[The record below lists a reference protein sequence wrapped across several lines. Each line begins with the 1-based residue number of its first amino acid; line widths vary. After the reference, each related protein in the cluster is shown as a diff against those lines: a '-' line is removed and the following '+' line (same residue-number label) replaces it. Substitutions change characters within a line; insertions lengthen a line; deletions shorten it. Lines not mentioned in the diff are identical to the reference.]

1 MSADFDWQPHT
12 GISSGFEGVLYPECQ
27 YLLARTLARVAKCWA
42 GEVLYSADIWMIGVV
57 VKACLCKSF
66 GPPSSLVV
74 EDIAAPDAGLGEVV
88 VRVKAC
94 ALNFFDTLIIKGKYQ
109 YKPEM
114 PFSPSAEFS
123 GIVEQ
128 VGENVTAFTP
138 GDRVMG
144 YMRWGAARELIA
156 VPAKD
161 LVPLP
166 EEIPFETAAGLIVTY
181 GTTLHAYRDRA
192 NLKSG
197 ETVAVLGASGGVGQ
211 AAVEIASVMGAK
223 VIACASSEE
232 KLAFARTLG
241 AELTVDYSRQP
252 LKESLKDLTGGTGV
266 DVVYDPVG
274 GDLSEQAL
282 RATAWEGRFLVI
294 GFAAGDIPRIPLNIV
309 MLKGCDVM
317 GVFWGAAI
325 DRDPEGHRKNMHQL
339 LAWVQ
344 DGKLKPHIHGTYPLE
359 DIGAALDEIA
369 ARRVR
374 GKVIVTM

>member
-1 MSADFDWQPHT
+1 M
-12 GISSGFEGVLYPECQ
+12 
-27 YLLARTLARVAKCWA
+27 TLARVAERQA
-42 GEVLYSADIWMIGVV
+42 GDVLRTLPLTRMIEVV

-74 EDIAAPDAGLGEVV
+74 DDIAAPDAEPGDVV

-94 ALNFFDTLIIKGKYQ
+94 ALNFFDTLIIQGKYQ

-123 GIVEQ
+123 GVVEQ
-128 VGENVTAFTP
+128 VGENVTAFAP

-144 YMRWGAARELIA
+144 YMRWGAARELVA
-156 VPAKD
+156 VPAED
-161 LVPLP
+161 LVSLP
-166 EEIPFETAAGLIVTY
+166 DEIPFETAAGLIVTY

-192 NLKSG
+192 NLKPG

-241 AELTVDYSRQP
+241 ADLTVDYSQQP

-325 DRDPEGHRKNMHQL
+325 DRDRKGHRKNMQQL

-344 DGKLKPHIHGTYPLE
+344 EGKLKPHIHGTYPLE